1 MKHSA
6 DIVSS
11 DLEELIL
18 VNPDDE
24 EVGTMSKLDCH
35 QGNGV
40 LHRAFSI
47 FIFNQQGDTLLQQ
60 RSRQKMLWP
69 GYWSNACC
77 SHPRT
82 GESAEEA
89 AQRRLQQELGL
100 SVELSYLYKFEY
112 QANFGNI
119 GSENELC
126 WVWLGITDDQE
137 INPNLNEVAAWR
149 FFGKAELNAELS
161 NNSTAYTPWMKMEW
175 QRIMSD
181 YAHLVPNQIT

>member
-1 MKHSA
+1 MIHSA

-24 EVGTMSKLDCH
+24 EVGTMNKLDCH

-47 FIFNQQGDTLLQQ
+47 FIFNEQGDTLLQQ

-89 AQRRLQQELGL
+89 AQRRLQEELGL

-112 QANFGNI
+112 QANFGDI

-149 FFGKAELNAELS
+149 FFGTAELDAELS
-161 NNSTAYTPWMKMEW
+161 NNSAAYTPWMKMEW